1 MRLALRVMVVTATI
15 AGFETGSAQ
24 EALDDAVPASL
35 WERDT
40 LTDRWFGLGG
50 RLEEH
55 GLSLGFGLTQVYQAS
70 SAGGAVASDGDDD
83 LAGSYDL
90 ELGLDTGVRLR
101 LAGGQVYA
109 LVEGGWSEGLD
120 PRSVGSLFGVNTDAL
135 GDNRGQIAELW
146 YEQALLDDR
155 VRLRL
160 GRLDLTTGFECRGF
174 PAAFD
179 CSAFANDETSQFL
192 NGGLVNNPAIPFPD
206 RGPGVAIH
214 LQPTPCWYATTGLVR
229 VEVDGDRHEPFG
241 ILETGATPVL
251 TIAGRRL
258 PGAYRVGVWYDPQP
272 KPRLSDRVSES
283 DVGLYLAFDQVVAP
297 EGDAQGLG
305 VFGRIGI
312 VEGDAYPIH
321 GFWSVGTQWQG
332 MIPGRDE
339 DVLALGLAHGRL
351 SRVAGFQADHESVAE
366 LHGRIQLTPW
376 LSLTPSLQYV
386 LNPGGSREAEDPLVG
401 GVRTQVAF

>member
-1 MRLALRVMVVTATI
+1 MVATAVTV
-15 AGFETGSAQ
+15 GFEPGSAQ
-24 EALDDAVPASL
+24 EVPDDAASAPL

-40 LTDRWFGLGG
+40 LTDGWFGLGG
-50 RLEEH
+50 WIEEH

-70 SAGGAVASDGDDD
+70 PAGGAVASDGADD

-90 ELGLDTGVRLR
+90 ELGLDTGALLG

-120 PRSVGSLFGVNTDAL
+120 PRSVGSLFGINTDAL
-135 GDNRGQIAELW
+135 GDHRGQLAEVW

-179 CSAFANDETSQFL
+179 GSAFANDETSQFL

-206 RGPGVAIH
+206 RGPGVALH
-214 LQPTPCWYATTGLVR
+214 LQPASWWYATAGLAR
-229 VEVDGDRHEPFG
+229 VEVDDDRHEPFG
-241 ILETGATPVL
+241 ILETGVAPVL
-251 TIAGRRL
+251 TTTGCRR

-272 KPRLSDRVSES
+272 KPLLAGHESGSDL
-283 DVGLYLAFDQVVAP
+283 GLYLAFDQMVLP
-297 EGDAQGLG
+297 EVEAQGLG
-305 VFGRIGI
+305 LFGRIGLAD
-312 VEGDAYPIH
+312 GDAYPIH
-321 GFWSVGTQWQG
+321 GFWSLGAQWQG

-351 SRVAGFQADHESVAE
+351 SRAAGFQAPHESVVE
-366 LHGRIQLTPW
+366 FHGRIQLSPW
-376 LSLTPSLQYV
+376 LSLTPSFQYV
-386 LNPGGSREAEDPLVG
+386 LNPGGANDAQAPLVG
-401 GVRTQVAF
+401 GLRIQVAF